1 MVKSHTR
8 KARSSTK
15 KSRGHMGLKR
25 LRGSFD
31 HMEKFV
37 ERLRPKAKHSFSDAV
52 SAYKAEW
59 HRVFKREISPADAE
73 SYLKFRFNLKGKK
86 AMTRRSKMRG
96 GASPLAGAPLDYQL
110 RAGVNGVYGNFPSYQ
125 QEGLDRYYGSAL
137 SADCG
142 KQNGFP
148 TDGSMATQ
156 KGGGLFNGA
165 RFFPATAPPGMGQAA
180 GSDFRGSAP
189 YPSADP
195 VGQAAVRTAPAS
207 YISNAPI
214 ATWTRSA
221 TADIYSSTAK

>member
-1 MVKSHTR
+1 MGI
-8 KARSSTK
+8 K
-15 KSRGHMGLKR
+15 K

-37 ERLRPKAKHSFSDAV
+37 EHLRPKAKHSFSDAV

-86 AMTRRSKMRG
+86 GMTRRSKMRG
-96 GASPLAGAPLDYQL
+96 GASPLGGAPLDYQL
-110 RAGVNGVYGNFPSYQ
+110 RAGVNGAYGNFPSYQ

-142 KQNGFP
+142 KPNGFP
-148 TDGSMATQ
+148 TDGSAASQ
-156 KGGGLFNGA
+156 KGGGLFDGA
-165 RFFPATAPPGMGQAA
+165 RFFQATTPPGLGQVA

-189 YPSADP
+189 YPSSDP
-195 VGQAAVRTAPAS
+195 VGPAALR
-207 YISNAPI
+207 NAPSAYI
-214 ATWTRSA
+214 NRLPAHTWDRSA
-221 TADIYSSTAK
+221 ARDIYASTAT